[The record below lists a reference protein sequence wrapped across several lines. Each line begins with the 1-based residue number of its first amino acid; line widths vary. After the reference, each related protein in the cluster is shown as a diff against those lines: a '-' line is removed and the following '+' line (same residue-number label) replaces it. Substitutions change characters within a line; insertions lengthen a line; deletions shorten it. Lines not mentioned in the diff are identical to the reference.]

1 MEADRARDMDTFHKA
16 GAVLLRNEEQA
27 ARARRPR
34 DRSDWLSDET
44 SAFLEEH
51 PDATFDQIMAWLDWL
66 AWPGSPGEDF
76 LAPIEGTAPER
87 LIRYIPYEG
96 CKTDKVI
103 KEDSF
108 RRRVQRLRTVAG

>member
-1 MEADRARDMDTFHKA
+1 MEADRARDVDAFYAA
-16 GAVLLRNEEQA
+16 GAELLRHEAQA
-27 ARARRPR
+27 ARARQPR
-34 DRSDWLSDET
+34 NRRDWLSDET
-44 SAFLEEH
+44 RAHLEEH
-51 PDATFDQIMAWLDWL
+51 PDATFDQIMARLDWL
-66 AWPGSPGEDF
+66 AGPGSPGEDF
-76 LAPIEGTAPER
+76 LAPIEGTAPDR